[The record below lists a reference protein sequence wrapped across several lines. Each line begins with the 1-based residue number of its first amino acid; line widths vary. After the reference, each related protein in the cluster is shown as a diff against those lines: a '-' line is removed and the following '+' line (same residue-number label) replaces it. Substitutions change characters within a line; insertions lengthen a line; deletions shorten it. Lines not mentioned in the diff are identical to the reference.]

1 MKIPIMK
8 IRTRIFIVF
17 ILIISAGIFSFT
29 RWLSVDLKSR
39 YNEAVEEP
47 LVDIANILAE
57 LIGSQIITN
66 EISQQKLKALFD
78 KSYRRRLSAK
88 IFELEKIDVDM
99 QVYITDVNGVIVFDS
114 LDSNKVGEDYS
125 QWNDIARTLKGDY
138 GARSSPIPD
147 SVKKGDD
154 ADAVAFVAAPI
165 IVNNAIVG
173 VISVGK
179 PKYNVRRFLSQARN
193 NQIIVA
199 VIVGFSTLILG
210 FVVYRWVSRPLDKLA
225 NFANRVSRGERI
237 DAPDLGENEIGD
249 VGKAVQ
255 SMREALEGKE
265 YTEHYVQSLTHE
277 LKSPLSAIR
286 GAAELLTEDMPAAQ
300 RTRFCDNIRTEAMRL
315 EDIVDRL
322 LQLASLEKRVSLE
335 NIESI
340 DLKLLLTEIVEGF
353 HVETVKKNLT
363 INIDLADGVKLN
375 GERFLIRQA
384 IANLLQNAIDFSPL
398 NGEIEI
404 AGHTKNHS
412 IEITISDQGP
422 GIPDYAI
429 ERIFERFY
437 SLPRPETGLKST
449 GLGLNFVKEVVELHH
464 GFVKLKRDQ
473 NETLAVFGLPV

>member
-1 MKIPIMK
+1 MK

-66 EISQQKLKALFD
+66 EISQQELKALFD

-199 VIVGFSTLILG
+199 VIVVFSTLILG

-237 DAPDLGENEIGD
+237 DAPDLGDNEIGD

-404 AGHTKNHS
+404 AGQTKNHS

-464 GFVKLKRDQ
+464 GSIGFDRIDNQTRAVLKI
-473 NETLAVFGLPV
+473 P